1 MRAALIV
8 ILIMASIAFE
18 SQAAQSESGSASP
31 TTQHVSLKWLGTAG
45 WEIQIGQTKI
55 LIDPFLTRQ
64 QAVASEEWKT
74 DEEAV
79 LKVIS
84 GADYIFAGHSHA
96 DHIGDIP
103 FIAKR
108 FGAKVIG
115 SATTVNLSL
124 SAGVDKA
131 QLTTISG
138 GEKLDFK
145 DFSVQ
150 VIKSQHGILTR
161 DGQKRQ
167 PRSAE
172 ITRPLSGP
180 ILGKHFVEGGSYLY
194 YFTFGKLILLHQSTG
209 NFIEENLQGLEPDI
223 AILAENSNYDWTE
236 ALKILRPKTVVV
248 HHYDDWRVPLS
259 SGMTAAVRRRA
270 QRLEQDVK
278 SVDRNIKVIIPGF
291 LQTLTLE

>member
-1 MRAALIV
+1 MRIALLV
-8 ILIMASIAFE
+8 ILIVTSIAFRSE
-18 SQAAQSESGSASP
+18 AAQSETGSALP
-31 TTQHVSLKWLGTAG
+31 PTQHVTLKWLGVAG
-45 WEIQIGQTKI
+45 WEIQIAQTKI
-55 LIDPFLTRQ
+55 LIDPFLTRRQ
-64 QAVASEEWKT
+64 PVSAEEWIT

-79 LKVIS
+79 LNVIS

-115 SATTVNLSL
+115 SRTTLNLSL
-124 SAGVDKA
+124 SAGVDNA

-138 GEKLDFK
+138 GEKLHFK

-180 ILGKHFVEGGSYLY
+180 ILGKHFVEGGSYVY
-194 YFTFGKLILLHQSTG
+194 YFTFGKLRVLHQSTG
-209 NFIEENLQGLEPDI
+209 NFIEENLHGLEPDV

-236 ALKILRPKTVVV
+236 ALTVLRPRTVIV
-248 HHYDDWRVPLS
+248 HHYDEWRVPLA

-270 QRLEQDVK
+270 QRWEREV
-278 SVDRNIKVIIPGF
+278 SS
-291 LQTLTLE
+291 

>member
-1 MRAALIV
+1 MRAAIIV
-8 ILIMASIAFE
+8 ILIMASIAFRSE
-18 SQAAQSESGSASP
+18 AAQSETGSGSP
-31 TTQHVSLKWLGTAG
+31 TQHVILKWLGTAG

-64 QAVASEEWKT
+64 QADASEEWKT
-74 DEEAV
+74 DEAAV

-96 DHIGDIP
+96 DHVGDIP

-108 FGAKVIG
+108 FGAKILG
-115 SATTVNLSL
+115 SRTTVNLSL

-150 VIKSQHGILTR
+150 AIKSKHGILTR

-194 YFTFGKLILLHQSTG
+194 FFTFGKLSLLHQSTG

-270 QRLEQDVK
+270 QRLERDVK
-278 SVDRNIKVIIPGF
+278 SVDRNIKVIIPEF
-291 LQTLTLE
+291 LQTITLQ

>member
-8 ILIMASIAFE
+8 ILIMASIAFG
-18 SQAAQSESGSASP
+18 SQAGQSQTGSASP
-31 TTQHVSLKWLGTAG
+31 TQHVTLKWLGTAG

-108 FGAKVIG
+108 FGAKILG
-115 SATTVNLSL
+115 SRTTVNLSL

-145 DFSVQ
+145 DFLVQ

-167 PRSAE
+167 PKSAE

-194 YFTFGKLILLHQSTG
+194 YFTFGKLRLLHQSTG

-259 SGMTAAVRRRA
+259 SGMTVAVRRRA

-278 SVDRNIKVIIPGF
+278 SVDRNIKVIIPDF
-291 LQTLTLE
+291 LQTITLE